1 MTSAC
6 FADLSWCLL
15 PCCAVPCRA
24 ALCLPV
30 LQVPVKQ
37 LGCIYRQ
44 HHWRQHALIGLL
56 LLPLLL
62 LVLPCTAACGLY
74 SAFVVQCVGARDV
87 QFVGAREEL
96 VLLLLCL
103 AVSRIC
109 VKPHVHMQKEAPC
122 TRLDG
127 RFQVSG
133 VGVPNP

>member
-1 MTSAC
+1 M
-6 FADLSWCLL
+6 
-15 PCCAVPCRA
+15 
-24 ALCLPV
+24 
-30 LQVPVKQ
+30 
-37 LGCIYRQ
+37 
-44 HHWRQHALIGLL
+44 
-56 LLPLLL
+56 
-62 LVLPCTAACGLY
+62 
-74 SAFVVQCVGARDV
+74 

-133 VGVPNP
+133 VGVPTPESYTPWVGWVGGLVGGQCAGCQLVAVWEP